1 MDDQHSAPN
10 GTLRGN
16 DPFVAPSFSLRNR
29 MARGFW
35 GLVWLLLFRPS
46 PRMAHRWRA
55 MLLRAFGAQLGP
67 HVHIYPSVKVWAPWN
82 LVCESHVGV
91 GDGATLYSMAQI
103 SLGHHVVVSQGA
115 HLCTGSHDI
124 HSANFQL
131 VTAPIRIEPYTW
143 ICAEAFIGPGVSS
156 AEGCVIAARAVVMRS
171 LKEEWA
177 VWAGN
182 PARRIALRRNSELI
196 ETNLSETKTALQD
209 SGNSY

>member
-1 MDDQHSAPN
+1 MNLLDLRHMGEPHRPAL
-10 GTLRGN
+10 GTLQGN

-29 MARGFW
+29 MARGLWNF
-35 GLVWLLLFRPS
+35 VWLLLFRPS
-46 PRMAHRWRA
+46 PRVAHRWRA
-55 MLLRAFGAQLGP
+55 MLLRAFGARLGP

-103 SLGHHVVVSQGA
+103 SLGHHAVVSQGA

-143 ICAEAFIGPGVSS
+143 ICAEAFIGPSTS
-156 AEGCVIAARAVVMRS
+156 IAMGCVIGARAVLTRS
-171 LKEEWA
+171 VHEQWS

-182 PARRIALRRNSELI
+182 PARRISQRRHS
-196 ETNLSETKTALQD
+196 
-209 SGNSY
+209 